1 MEKHRPTMS
10 TSRSEEKTKHLLREL
25 DVIEK
30 KSQAMRKETERL
42 RKLKDEA
49 KHALTLRYPDIFAN
63 AGRHQGVG
71 HHSEIQSS
79 KS

>member
-1 MEKHRPTMS
+1 MEKHRRS
-10 TSRSEEKTKHLLREL
+10 SEEKTRHLLREL

-49 KHALTLRYPDIFAN
+49 KHALTLRYPDLFAN
-63 AGRHQGVG
+63 AEGRG
-71 HHSEIQSS
+71 HRSDIASS
-79 KS
+79 K